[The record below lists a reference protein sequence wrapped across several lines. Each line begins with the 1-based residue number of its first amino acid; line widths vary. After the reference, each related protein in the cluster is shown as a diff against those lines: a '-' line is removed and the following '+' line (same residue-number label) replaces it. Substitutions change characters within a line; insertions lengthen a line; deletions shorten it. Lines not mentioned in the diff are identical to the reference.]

1 MRTPKHFKRLF
12 DGWPELVC
20 FDLDGTLVDSVPSIA
35 AALDKSLVQMGASP
49 AGEERVRG
57 WVGYG
62 SAKLIQQAMEWAG
75 LAAERLEEGYSFFLK
90 AYFEGLTEGTVLY
103 ANVESLLKAFKHQ
116 QVPMALVTN
125 KPSVFIKPLLD
136 HFGISTY
143 FSWMLGGDTLEE
155 KKPAPLPLLHC
166 MEDIEANPEQ
176 CLMIGD
182 SLADYRAA
190 KAAGFKVALVTYGY
204 NHGIN
209 LSDLEA
215 DAVIDDLAELLM

>member
-1 MRTPKHFKRLF
+1 MRTPKHFKNMF

-20 FDLDGTLVDSVPSIA
+20 LDLDGTLVDSVPDIA
-35 AALDKSLVQMGASP
+35 AAMDKSLITLGVSP

-62 SAKLIQQAMEWAG
+62 SAKLVQQAMEWAG
-75 LAAERLEEGYSFFLK
+75 LGENRYEEGYQIFLK
-90 AYFEGLTEGTVLY
+90 EYFSNLADASTLY
-103 ANVESLLKAFKHQ
+103 ANVEALLKAFKYQ
-116 QVPMALVTN
+116 KVPMALVTN
-125 KPSVFIKPLLD
+125 KPSLFIKPLLD

-143 FSWMLGGDTLEE
+143 FSWMLGGDSLDE
-155 KKPAPLPLLHC
+155 KKPSPMPLQHC
-166 MEDIEANPEQ
+166 MEDIEALPEK

-204 NHGIN
+204 NHGV
-209 LSDLEA
+209 DLTELET
-215 DAVIDDLAELLM
+215 DVLIDDLAELLM

>member
-1 MRTPKHFKRLF
+1 MRTPKHLKRMF

-35 AALDKSLVQMGASP
+35 AAMDKSLVAMGASP

-62 SAKLIQQAMEWAG
+62 SAKLVQQAMEWAG
-75 LAAERLEEGYSFFLK
+75 LPAERNEEGYKIFLK
-90 AYFEGLTEGTVLY
+90 SYFDNLAADSTLY
-103 ANVESLLKAFKHQ
+103 ANVESILKAFKYQ

-125 KPSVFIKPLLD
+125 KPSLFIKPLLD

-143 FSWMLGGDTLEE
+143 FSWMLGGDSLEE
-155 KKPAPLPLLHC
+155 RKPSPLPLLHC
-166 MEDIEANPEQ
+166 MEDIEAVAEN

-190 KAAGFKVALVTYGY
+190 KAAGFKCALVTYGY
-204 NHGIN
+204 NHGVDLN
-209 LSDLEA
+209 ELEA
-215 DAVIDDLAELLM
+215 DVIIDDLAELLV

>member
-1 MRTPKHFKRLF
+1 MRTPKHLKAMF

-35 AALDKSLVQMGASP
+35 AALDKCLVELGASA

-62 SAKLIQQAMEWAG
+62 SAKLVQQAMEWAG
-75 LAAERLEEGYSFFLK
+75 LPAERSEEAYKVFLK
-90 AYFEGLTEGTVLY
+90 AYFENLTQGTVLY
-103 ANVESLLKAFKHQ
+103 ANVESLLKAFKFQ

-125 KPSVFIKPLLD
+125 KPSLFIKPLLD

-143 FSWMLGGDTLEE
+143 FSWMLGGDSLEAR
-155 KKPAPLPLLHC
+155 KPDPLPLVHC
-166 MEDIEANPEQ
+166 MEDIEAVPEN

-190 KAAGFKVALVTYGY
+190 KAAGFKCALVTYGY
-204 NHGIN
+204 NHGVDLN
-209 LSDLEA
+209 ELEA
-215 DAVIDDLAELLM
+215 DVLIDDLAELLM

>member
-1 MRTPKHFKRLF
+1 MRTPRHFKNMF

-20 FDLDGTLVDSVPSIA
+20 LDLDGTLVDSVPDIA
-35 AALDKSLVQMGASP
+35 AAMDKSLVTLGATP

-62 SAKLIQQAMEWAG
+62 SAKLVQQAMEWAG
-75 LAAERLEEGYSFFLK
+75 LGEDRYEEGYQIFLK
-90 AYFEGLTEGTVLY
+90 EYFNNLADASKLY
-103 ANVESLLKAFKHQ
+103 ANVESLLKAFKYQ
-116 QVPMALVTN
+116 KVPMALVTN
-125 KPSVFIKPLLD
+125 KPSLFIKPLLD

-143 FSWMLGGDTLEE
+143 FSWMLGGDSLSE
-155 KKPAPLPLLHC
+155 KKPSPMPLQHC
-166 MEDIEANPEQ
+166 MEDIEALPEK

-204 NHGIN
+204 NHGVD
-209 LSDLEA
+209 LRELEA
-215 DAVIDDLAELLM
+215 DALIDDLAELLM

>member
-1 MRTPKHFKRLF
+1 MRTPRHFKTMF

-20 FDLDGTLVDSVPSIA
+20 LDLDGTLVDSVPDIA
-35 AALDKSLVQMGASP
+35 AAMDKSLVTLGAMP

-62 SAKLIQQAMEWAG
+62 SAKLVQQAMEWAG
-75 LAAERLEEGYSFFLK
+75 LGEDRYEEGYQLFLK
-90 AYFEGLTEGTVLY
+90 EYFNNLAEASKLY
-103 ANVESLLKAFKHQ
+103 ANVESLLKAFKYQ
-116 QVPMALVTN
+116 KVPMALVTN
-125 KPSVFIKPLLD
+125 KPSLFIKPLLD

-143 FSWMLGGDTLEE
+143 FSWMLGGDSLSE
-155 KKPAPLPLLHC
+155 KKPSPMPLQHC
-166 MEDIEANPEQ
+166 MEDIEAAPEK

-204 NHGIN
+204 NHGVD
-209 LSDLEA
+209 LTELEA
-215 DAVIDDLAELLM
+215 DALIDDLAELLM